1 MKFYMLDR
9 LRIAH
14 DFEHG
19 LDHATDNFVAALNA
33 GKIQIDMSNFIGYD
47 AEYLADPRS
56 LSDEEF
62 IESTV
67 EYKVC

>member
-1 MKFYMLDR
+1 MLDR
-9 LRIAH
+9 LKIAH
-14 DFEHG
+14 DFEHD

-47 AEYLADPRS
+47 AQYLADPRS
-56 LSDEEF
+56 MSDEEF

-67 EYKVC
+67 EYKVF

>member
-1 MKFYMLDR
+1 MLDR

-19 LDHATDNFVAALNA
+19 LNHAAENFVAALNA

-47 AEYLADPRS
+47 AQYLADPS
-56 LSDEEF
+56 SMSDEEF
-62 IESTV
+62 IESSV
-67 EYKVC
+67 EYKVF